1 MATDHIIIPFDYLIK
16 NSDAILDPLEYDVEN
31 QNKNYKIKED
41 RYSFNKLILK
51 YLSWSIIIKIQKD
64 YTKM

>member
-1 MATDHIIIPFDYLIK
+1 MATDHTIIPFDYLIK
-16 NSDAILDPLEYDVEN
+16 NSNAILDPLEYDVEN

-51 YLSWSIIIKIQKD
+51 YLSWSTIIKIQKD